1 MQISYE
7 LEKYYEL
14 KRNFSLGTYL
24 KAYYS
29 SRNFSHNYR
38 ATMMQAGEFAPTAHS
53 RITYNE
59 AFRANQFIGM
69 GVCPIY
75 QFNNVFQ
82 VRLGMYGFAPVF
94 PFEKKITKPV
104 MEKSFRRWNIWE
116 NWTSWCDFR
125 SALSV
130 LI

>member
-1 MQISYE
+1 MVIVNPPTRHLQYHYPGVEDAAYTENYKFIQSWLQISYE

-59 AFRANQFIGM
+59 AFRANQF
-69 GVCPIY
+69 
-75 QFNNVFQ
+75 N
-82 VRLGMYGFAPVF
+82 
-94 PFEKKITKPV
+94 
-104 MEKSFRRWNIWE
+104 KS
-116 NWTSWCDFR
+116 
-125 SALSV
+125 
-130 LI
+130 